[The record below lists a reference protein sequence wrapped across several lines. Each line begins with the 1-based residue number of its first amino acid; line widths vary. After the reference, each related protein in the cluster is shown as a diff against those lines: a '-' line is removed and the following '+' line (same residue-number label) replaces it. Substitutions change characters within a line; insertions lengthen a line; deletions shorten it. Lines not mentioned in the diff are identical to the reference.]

1 MKALQSKIQQ
11 SAQTKSPLNNQGISS
26 FIEKKAQVLIAII
39 MTS

>member
-11 SAQTKSPLNNQGISS
+11 CAQTQSPLNNQGISS
-26 FIEKKAQVLIAII
+26 FIEKKTQVLIAII